1 MAINIPETVFSKYEE
16 FADAMI
22 ADFGVSCTLIYTD
35 EVESI
40 SDSVPQVKQRRS
52 MNIQDRNDP
61 AAFAR
66 GTSTFR
72 TVESTESITLRVY
85 RTPKDFIKVSNMV
98 VPDGAIQTIGYLSD
112 LTKINKAKAAIMD
125 AGLAGHEEYRYVKTG
140 EPAPFGFKH
149 RRYIV
154 CYWKRE

>member
-1 MAINIPETVFSKYEE
+1 MAISIPETVFAKYEE

-22 ADFGVSCTLIYTD
+22 ADFGVSCTLIYAD
-35 EVESI
+35 KVETI

-52 MNIQDRNDP
+52 MNVQNRNDP

-66 GTSTFR
+66 GSSTFR
-72 TVESTESITLRVY
+72 TVESTENITLRVY
-85 RTPKDFIKVSNMV
+85 RTPKDFIKIGNID
-98 VPDGAIQTIGYLSD
+98 VPDGSIQTIGYLSD
-112 LTKINKAKAAIMD
+112 LTKINKAKAIIMD
-125 AGLAGHEEYRYVKTG
+125 AGLAGHEEYRYIKTG

-154 CYWKRE
+154 CHWKRE